1 MYEQNEVDIDNIKTL
16 SIKILKN
23 YFNNKK
29 NKSFEDKKEA
39 GMAIADII
47 LYTDNLADV
56 YLNYGTKKGPY
67 AKDIFCSFERKS
79 DEKKIKNILIN
90 YGFTL
95 QQTKKG
101 LWIRG
106 VKE

>member
-1 MYEQNEVDIDNIKTL
+1 MIIDIKEANKTN
-16 SIKILKN
+16 IKILKN

-39 GMAIADII
+39 GEAITNII
-47 LYTDNLADV
+47 LYTDDIGDV
-56 YLNYGTKKGPY
+56 YFNWGTRKGPY

-79 DEKKIKNILIN
+79 DEKKVKNMLTN
-90 YGFTL
+90 YEFTI

>member
-1 MYEQNEVDIDNIKTL
+1 MIIDIKEANKTN
-16 SIKILKN
+16 IKILKN

-39 GMAIADII
+39 GMAIAHII
-47 LYTDNLADV
+47 CYTDNLEDV
-56 YLNYGTKKGPY
+56 YFDWGVKRGPY

-79 DEKKIKNILIN
+79 DEKKVKNTLTN
-90 YGFTL
+90 YGFTI